1 MLLVTYINLYNKS
14 VMDTLFLVEWSKD
27 HVLTVV
33 AVIITLVLVY
43 HYIIERDKVV
53 KLSKKYRSSI
63 FETQSKIFLN
73 ATQYLID
80 GNKDL
85 AIKEFLNA
93 VDLNRET
100 IETYF
105 ALGGLFRSNGEIE
118 KAISIHRSLIA
129 RENISESTRLQGL
142 KELAVDFDKGGFI
155 DKAIETYK
163 DVLKINRDQQDVIQA
178 LCRIYEDIEDW
189 DQAYNYRIM
198 LSKVGHVNQSETISH
213 ILVQKAKA
221 LFEKGQFKA
230 CAEEIEDA
238 FRFAPSVSAKIL
250 RLKLFLVQGKMEDA
264 KGVLLELLKEH
275 PMYASFIFVSL
286 EEFNNN
292 LPEKQEYLERLKQL
306 KAYFLDLKDL
316 DLMSSPSVVLSK
328 IRLLKSSSR
337 ITDAFEL
344 LDYWMKNHGQS
355 DVLKVEYIKLL
366 IEVNKTDEALGQTKQ
381 LLNNLHSTLTRHY
394 CAQCG
399 YNSDD
404 IFWRCPQCHNWET
417 IQFRWKV

>member
-1 MLLVTYINLYNKS
+1 MDYALLLG
-14 VMDTLFLVEWSKD
+14 WGKD
-27 HVLTVV
+27 HILTVV
-33 AVIITLVLVY
+33 AVVITLILIY
-43 HYIIERDKVV
+43 HYVLEKDKGV
-53 KLSKKYRSSI
+53 KLSKKYRNSI
-63 FETQSKIFLN
+63 FEAQSRIFLN
-73 ATQYLID
+73 ATQYLIK

-129 RENISESTRLQGL
+129 RENISESTRLQAL
-142 KELAVDFDKGGFI
+142 KELALDFDKGGFI

-163 DVLKINRDQQDVIQA
+163 DVLKINRDQQDVIHS

-198 LSKVGHVNQSETISH
+198 LSKVGQENQSETISH

-221 LFEKGQFKA
+221 LYEQGQFKA
-230 CAEEIEDA
+230 CSEELEDA

-264 KGVLLELLKEH
+264 NGLLLELLKEH
-275 PMYASFIFVSL
+275 PMYATFIFVSL
-286 EEFNNN
+286 ENFNPK
-292 LPEKQEYLERLKQL
+292 LSQKEEYLQRLQQL
-306 KAYFLDLKDL
+306 KDYFLGLHDH
-316 DLMSSPSVVLSK
+316 DLMSSPSVILSK
-328 IRLLKSSSR
+328 IRLLKDLKKTS
-337 ITDAFEL
+337 DAFEL
-344 LDYWMKNHGQS
+344 LDGWMKNNGQS
-355 DVLKVEYIKLL
+355 DVLKVEYIKIL
-366 IEVNKTDEALGQTKQ
+366 IEVGKTEEALQHTKT
-381 LLNNLHSTLTRHY
+381 LLNSLHNSLTRHY
-394 CAQCG
+394 CSQCG
-399 YNSDD
+399 YNSDE

-417 IQFRWKV
+417 IQFRWKL

>member
-1 MLLVTYINLYNKS
+1 MDYAFLLN
-14 VMDTLFLVEWSKD
+14 WGKD
-27 HVLTVV
+27 HALTVV
-33 AVIITLVLVY
+33 ALVITLVLIY
-43 HYIIERDKVV
+43 HYVIERDKGV
-53 KLSKKYRSSI
+53 KLSKKYRNSI
-63 FETQSKIFLN
+63 FEAQSRIFLN
-73 ATQYLID
+73 ATQYLIE

-100 IETYF
+100 IDTYF

-129 RENISESTRLQGL
+129 RESISESTRLQAL
-142 KELAVDFDKGGFI
+142 KELALDFDKGGFI

-163 DVLKINRDQQDVIQA
+163 DVLKINRDQQDVIHS

-198 LSKVGHVNQSETISH
+198 LSKVGQENQSETISH

-221 LFEKGQFKA
+221 LFDKGQFKA
-230 CAEEIEDA
+230 CAEELEDA

-250 RLKLFLVQGKMEDA
+250 RLRLYLVLGNMENA
-264 KGVLLELLKEH
+264 NGVLLELLKEH
-275 PMYASFIFVSL
+275 PMYATFIFVSL
-286 EEFNNN
+286 DQFNPK
-292 LPEKQEYLERLKQL
+292 LPQKDEYKERLTQL
-306 KAYFLDLKDL
+306 KTYFLGLNDI

-328 IRLLKSSSR
+328 IRLLKDLQKT
-337 ITDAFEL
+337 TDAFNL
-344 LDYWMKNHGQS
+344 LDDWMKNHGHS
-355 DVLKVEYIKLL
+355 DVLKVEYIKIL
-366 IEVNKTDEALGQTKQ
+366 IEVGKTDEALQHTKS
-381 LLNNLHSTLTRHY
+381 LLNNLHSSLTRHY
-394 CAQCG
+394 CSQCG
-399 YNSDD
+399 YNSDE

>member
-1 MLLVTYINLYNKS
+1 MDYSFLLN
-14 VMDTLFLVEWSKD
+14 WGKD
-27 HVLTVV
+27 HALMVV
-33 AVIITLVLVY
+33 AVVITLVLIY
-43 HYIIERDKVV
+43 HYVIERDKGV
-53 KLSKKYRSSI
+53 KLSKKYRNSI
-63 FETQSKIFLN
+63 FEAQSRIFLN

-100 IETYF
+100 IDTYF

-129 RENISESTRLQGL
+129 RESISESTRLQAL
-142 KELAVDFDKGGFI
+142 KELAMDFDKGGFI
-155 DKAIETYK
+155 DKAVETYK
-163 DVLKINRDQQDVIQA
+163 DVLKINRDQQDVIHS

-198 LSKVGHVNQSETISH
+198 LSKVGQENQSETISH

-221 LFEKGQFKA
+221 LFDKGQFKA
-230 CAEEIEDA
+230 CAEELEDA

-250 RLKLFLVQGKMEDA
+250 RLRLYLVLGNMEDA
-264 KGVLLELLKEH
+264 NGLLLELLKEH
-275 PMYASFIFVSL
+275 PMYATFIFVSL
-286 EEFNNN
+286 DQFNPK
-292 LPEKQEYLERLKQL
+292 LPQKDEYKSRLVQL
-306 KAYFLDLKDL
+306 KDYFLGLKDL

-328 IRLLKSSSR
+328 IRLLKDAQK
-337 ITDAFEL
+337 TDDAFLL
-344 LDYWMKNHGQS
+344 LDDWMKNHGQS
-355 DVLKVEYIKLL
+355 DVLKVEYIKIL
-366 IEVNKTDEALGQTKQ
+366 IEVGKVEEALAHTKN
-381 LLNNLHSTLTRHY
+381 LLNNLHSSLTRHY
-394 CAQCG
+394 CSQCG
-399 YNSDD
+399 YNSDE

>member
-1 MLLVTYINLYNKS
+1 MDYIFLL
-14 VMDTLFLVEWSKD
+14 DWGKD
-27 HVLTVV
+27 HALMLV
-33 AVIITLVLVY
+33 AVIITLVLIY
-43 HYIIERDKVV
+43 HYVIEKDQGV
-53 KLSKKYRSSI
+53 KLSKKYRNSI
-63 FETQSKIFLN
+63 FEAQSRIFLN
-73 ATQYLID
+73 ATQYLIE

-100 IETYF
+100 IDTYF

-129 RENISESTRLQGL
+129 RESISESTRLQAL
-142 KELAVDFDKGGFI
+142 KELALDFDKGGFI

-163 DVLKINRDQQDVIQA
+163 DVLKINRDQQDVIHS

-198 LSKVGHVNQSETISH
+198 LSKVGHENQSETISH

-221 LFEKGQFKA
+221 LFDKGQFKA
-230 CAEEIEDA
+230 CAEELEDA

-250 RLKLFLVQGKMEDA
+250 RLRLYLVLGNMENA
-264 KGVLLELLKEH
+264 NGVLLELLKEH

-286 EEFNNN
+286 EHFNTK
-292 LPEKQEYLERLKQL
+292 LPQINEYKERLGQL
-306 KAYFLDLKDL
+306 KAYFLGLNDV

-328 IRLLKSSSR
+328 IRLLKDVQK
-337 ITDAFEL
+337 INEAFDL
-344 LDYWMKNHGQS
+344 LDGWMKDHGHS
-355 DVLKVEYIKLL
+355 DVLKVEYIKIL
-366 IEVNKTDEALGQTKQ
+366 IEVGKVEEALVHTKS
-381 LLNNLHSTLTRHY
+381 LLNNLHSSLTRHY
-394 CAQCG
+394 CSQCG
-399 YNSDD
+399 YNSDE
-404 IFWRCPQCHNWET
+404 IFWRCPQCHSWET